1 MVFKVYTGV
10 HENYFS
16 AHKTYGVQKILFRA
30 HEIKFE
36 TYTRYSLA
44 ADEKQKK
51 TVFLRKSYSRHYEK
65 IVYWSA
71 HNFYFVVWNAQ
82 TLFSLKTT
90 GIVYNSFK
98 T

>member
-36 TYTRYSLA
+36 TYTRYSWA

-51 TVFLRKSYSRHYEK
+51 KSFLENLTVDITRKSYIGVH
-65 IVYWSA
+65 II
-71 HNFYFVVWNAQ
+71 FI
-82 TLFSLKTT
+82 L
-90 GIVYNSFK
+90 
-98 T
+98 